1 MNYRPGPR
9 GRSANCHNPP
19 LQTAAIRAIIPTSTE
34 EDRMFYVAQYQPNS
48 DTVEVIYTCT
58 SEKQAQ
64 DECDRQNAHFADAG
78 IPSSYYFFVL

>member
-1 MNYRPGPR
+1 
-9 GRSANCHNPP
+9 
-19 LQTAAIRAIIPTSTE
+19 
-34 EDRMFYVAQYQPNS
+34 MFYVAQYQPNS